1 MARLAAFD
9 MDGTLLM
16 PDHHLGRETI
26 ATLARLRER
35 DITLTFAT
43 GRHVLE
49 MRHILGTLSLDA
61 YLITGNGTR
70 IHSLEGDVLHR
81 QDLDPQ
87 VADTVMHHAWD
98 TRASMHVFNDNGWF
112 TGQEI
117 PALLQAHVYS
127 GFRYQV
133 IDIKS
138 IPAHQVTK
146 ICFCGDHDDLIRLR
160 IQLNE
165 ALEERAHLCFS
176 AVDCLEVLPL
186 GCNKGSALAVL
197 SNHLGLSLADCMAFG
212 DAMNDREMLE
222 MLGSVGRGLIMGNA
236 MPQLIAALPHLS
248 VIGHC
253 GNQAVSHFLTHWL
266 DNPHLPYSPE

>member
-1 MARLAAFD
+1 
-9 MDGTLLM
+9 
-16 PDHHLGRETI
+16 
-26 ATLARLRER
+26 
-35 DITLTFAT
+35 
-43 GRHVLE
+43 
-49 MRHILGTLSLDA
+49 
-61 YLITGNGTR
+61 
-70 IHSLEGDVLHR
+70 
-81 QDLDPQ
+81 
-87 VADTVMHHAWD
+87 HHAWD

-212 DAMNDREMLE
+212 DAMNDREML
-222 MLGSVGRGLIMGNA
+222 GSVGRGLIMGNA

>member
-98 TRASMHVFNDNGWF
+98 TR
-112 TGQEI
+112 
-117 PALLQAHVYS
+117 LQ
-127 GFRYQV
+127 R
-133 IDIKS
+133 
-138 IPAHQVTK
+138 
-146 ICFCGDHDDLIRLR
+146 
-160 IQLNE
+160 
-165 ALEERAHLCFS
+165 
-176 AVDCLEVLPL
+176 
-186 GCNKGSALAVL
+186 
-197 SNHLGLSLADCMAFG
+197 LSLSGYRYKKHSGPSG
-212 DAMNDREMLE
+212 DEDL
-222 MLGSVGRGLIMGNA
+222 
-236 MPQLIAALPHLS
+236 
-248 VIGHC
+248 
-253 GNQAVSHFLTHWL
+253 FLRR
-266 DNPHLPYSPE
+266 S